1 MARVHDYTGL
11 CLARCSFKQT
21 NNHIRSSSPL
31 LLIAGPASPR
41 RNYFR
46 GSFTLSNHPSG
57 AARNVADLLAFVS
70 LLVLVQTNK
79 QSTKSP
85 PATTDPISLK
95 PQAPTGLCL
104 VARARSN

>member
-11 CLARCSFKQT
+11 CLARCSFKLT

-46 GSFTLSNHPSG
+46 GNFTLSNHPSG

-85 PATTDPISLK
+85 PATAGPISLK
-95 PQAPTGLCL
+95 PQALLAFVSLL
-104 VARARSN
+104 VARSN